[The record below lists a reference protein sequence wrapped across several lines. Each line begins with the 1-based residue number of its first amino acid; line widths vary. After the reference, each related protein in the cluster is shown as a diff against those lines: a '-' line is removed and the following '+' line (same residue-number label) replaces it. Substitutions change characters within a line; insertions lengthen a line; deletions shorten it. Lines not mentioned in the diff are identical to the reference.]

1 MALEPSMDS
10 CVRPLVTRFL
20 QNRSKEL
27 PQMAEAYETRDYPL
41 LERIG
46 HNLKGAGTSFGFPEI
61 TMVGADLEDASRH
74 RDPDRVAT
82 LLAEYR
88 SLLAALT
95 APVLED

>member
-1 MALEPSMDS
+1 MAHEPSMDG

-20 QNRSKEL
+20 QNRTNEL
-27 PQMAEAYETRDYPL
+27 PQMAEAYENRDYFL

-61 TMVGADLEDASRH
+61 TVVGANLEDASRH
-74 RDPDRVAT
+74 RDPDRLGT

-88 SLLAALT
+88 SLLATLR